1 MTSLLENTRRPDVT
15 FHSSGRI
22 DITARIARSLSLSK
36 GDVIDIATDGNE
48 YLLYVR
54 HRSANI
60 IGSHEAQCWPTNH
73 GKHQCNNFRC
83 QSRRLSKAII
93 DNVCPGTSVLRLP
106 AGPAVK
112 HASVGY
118 KFAVPLIIR
127 NPL

>member
-1 MTSLLENTRRPDVT
+1 MTSLLQNTRRPDVT

-54 HRSANI
+54 HRAENI
-60 IGSHEAQCWPTNH
+60 TGTHEAQCWPTNH
-73 GKHQCNNFRC
+73 GKHHCNNFRC

-93 DNVCPGTSVLRLP
+93 DQVSPCASVLRLP

-112 HASVGY
+112 HASIGY
-118 KFAVPLIIR
+118 DCAVPLITR